1 MHCQSYHC
9 PIAVYQFLFG
19 QWYQVRGGT
28 LYYPLSPSSATGLV
42 EYLKEE
48 KAKPNLEENP
58 VITLTNDNFDDIVN
72 SLELILVEF
81 YTDM

>member
-1 MHCQSYHC
+1 M
-9 PIAVYQFLFG
+9 
-19 QWYQVRGGT
+19 RGLGEGG
-28 LYYPLSPSSATGLV
+28 LLHVLPSHLASGLV

-48 KAKPNLEENP
+48 KAKQNLEENP

>member
-1 MHCQSYHC
+1 M
-9 PIAVYQFLFG
+9 
-19 QWYQVRGGT
+19 
-28 LYYPLSPSSATGLV
+28 

-48 KAKPNLEENP
+48 KAKQNLEENP